1 MVKKI
6 SGAEMIV
13 ETIIKNGAS
22 HGFGIT
28 GGSVIPTFEKFLE
41 YEKEFTHLLVR
52 HEQGAV
58 HAADGYARASGKP
71 GICFAT
77 SGPGATNLVTGIM
90 NAFMDSVPVI
100 AFGGQVSR
108 PLLGNDAFQETDM
121 LGITMP
127 ITKHNFALMAV
138 DEINNTINK
147 AFKIATSGRPGPV
160 YIDIPLDVQKDKTN
174 ASFSSKTE
182 VTGLKIADKGNL
194 HQIKKAAEAILNAEK
209 PVIVAGGGVMI
220 SKAFDQ
226 LKKFVETTGIPITT
240 TMMGKT
246 CFPESHPLCL
256 GILGMHGRKS
266 ANYAMI
272 NTDLIIAV
280 GCRFSDR
287 ITGNLESFGEKAKVI
302 HIDIDPAEIG
312 KNVKADIPIVGDANS
327 VLRDLNKVINT
338 LSGKKKHENSE
349 WNKRMKKFIKECN
362 CDQSEC
368 KAIHPKNIVLALNK
382 ILGEND
388 IVTTGVGQHQMF
400 AMHFLKRD
408 KPRTFISSGGAGTM
422 GFGLPSAIGAK
433 TAKPDVEVI
442 DIDGDGSF
450 QMNIQELGTIAEN
463 NIKLI
468 PVIFNNTYLGM
479 VRQWLEIFFDRKYS
493 NVYLGKLPD
502 YGKIADAYGLNSVEI
517 NRESEFKPAM
527 EKAMKSK
534 ETTIVDVHIDPESNI
549 LPMFPGGGHLK
560 DIFGDCMKDKGK
572 FF

>member
-6 SGAEMIV
+6 SGAEMIIKSIV
-13 ETIIKNGAS
+13 KNGGI

-28 GGSVIPTFEKFLE
+28 GGAIIPTFEKFLE
-41 YEKEFTHLLVR
+41 YEKEFNHILVR
-52 HEQGAV
+52 HEQGAA

-90 NAFMDSVPVI
+90 TAFMDSSPVI
-100 AFGGQVSR
+100 AFGGQVAR

-121 LGITMP
+121 MGITMP
-127 ITKHNFALMAV
+127 ITKHNFSLMAV

-147 AFKIATSGRPGPV
+147 AFKIAVSGRPGPV
-160 YIDIPLDVQKDKTN
+160 YIDVPLDVQKEKTN
-174 ASFSSKTE
+174 ARFSSKTE
-182 VTGLKIADKGNL
+182 VNGLKFVGKGNI
-194 HQIKKAAEAILNAEK
+194 HQIRKAAEAIIHAEK
-209 PVIVAGGGVMI
+209 PVIVAGGGVII
-220 SKAFDQ
+220 SNAHNE

-246 CFPESHPLCL
+246 CFPETHPLCL

-266 ANYAMI
+266 ANYAI
-272 NTDLIIAV
+272 IHTDLIIAI

-287 ITGNLESFGEKAKVI
+287 ITGNLESFAKKAKVI

-312 KNVKADIPIVGDANS
+312 KNVKTDIPIVGNASS
-327 VLRDLNKVINT
+327 VLHDLNTIIKT
-338 LSGKKKHENSE
+338 LAGKKKHENSE
-349 WNKRMKKFIKECN
+349 WNKRIKKFIKECDCGKTK
-362 CDQSEC
+362 CDVIQ
-368 KAIHPKNIVLALNK
+368 PKNIVLELNK
-382 ILGEND
+382 ILGEKD

-400 AMHFLKRD
+400 AMHFLKRN

-433 TAKPDVEVI
+433 TAKSEVEVI

-463 NIKLI
+463 NIKVI

-479 VRQWLEIFFDRKYS
+479 VRQWLEIFFEKKYS

-502 YGKIADAYGLNSVEI
+502 YSRIAEAYGLNAVEV
-517 NRESEFKPAM
+517 NRESEFRPAM
-527 EKAMKSK
+527 EKAMKSR
-534 ETTIVDVHIDPESNI
+534 ETTVVDVHIDPESNI
-549 LPMFPGGGHLK
+549 LPMFPGGGHLTEM
-560 DIFGDCMKDKGK
+560 FGGCIKKTGE